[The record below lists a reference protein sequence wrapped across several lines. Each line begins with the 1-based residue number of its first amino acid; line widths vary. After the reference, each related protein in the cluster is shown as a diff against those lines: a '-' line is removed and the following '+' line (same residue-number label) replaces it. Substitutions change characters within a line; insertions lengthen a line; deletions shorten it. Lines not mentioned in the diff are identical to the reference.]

1 MLDVVVNVRL
11 LTRSQRGHQQRKVL
25 RRRGHPVHP
34 EQRVDVLF
42 GALLPVRVHEGD
54 VTLPFDLEIHVLCL
68 LRWVAT
74 DQPIRWRPWE
84 VQCGAAA
91 RSRWVCRICTAETGI
106 SGFPGFLGHNQDR
119 RRLPAPSPGYLLFK
133 RTLTQDLDRI
143 EFEPGTQIAERSA
156 GTNGIGV
163 ATTTRR
169 PSLVIG
175 AEHYKQPWH
184 PWACVAA
191 PVIHPITRRVAG
203 MVNIAC
209 RATDTNHLLLVAVR
223 ALVDSVTTALHE
235 AATAR
240 QRRMLDA
247 HLSMLSASAGPV
259 VTLDRQTTIVE
270 DEAAELGL
278 DRPALWA
285 AVLEA
290 GPSASEIAL
299 ADGLRARLYPVT
311 PGRLEDGVVLVFTRG
326 FASVPGAPSPGAE
339 ANLGPLEQAEVRV
352 ITETLAECAGNKSE
366 AAARL
371 GISRGTLYQRLR
383 RYRLR

>member
-1 MLDVVVNVRL
+1 M
-11 LTRSQRGHQQRKVL
+11 S
-25 RRRGHPVHP
+25 P
-34 EQRVDVLF
+34 ETQL
-42 GALLPVRVHEGD
+42 A
-54 VTLPFDLEIHVLCL
+54 
-68 LRWVAT
+68 
-74 DQPIRWRPWE
+74 WE
-84 VQCGAAA
+84 RFQSGAAA
-91 RSRWVCRICTAETGI
+91 TARREIIASWRRSRSSGVDPDRLNLAHSEIDVQSPFVRAAAPVLLGMADLLTGSSTSLALADPDGI
-106 SGFPGFLGHNQDR
+106 LTWRWESE
-119 RRLPAPSPGYLLFK
+119 

-203 MVNIAC
+203 MVNVAC

-247 HLSMLSASAGPV
+247 HLSMRSASAGPV
-259 VTLDRQTTIVE
+259 VTLDRQTAIVE

-311 PGRLEDGVVLVFTRG
+311 AGRLEDGVVLVFTRG
-326 FASVPGAPSPGAE
+326 FASAPGAPTPGAE
-339 ANLGPLEQAEVRV
+339 AYLGPLEQAEVRV